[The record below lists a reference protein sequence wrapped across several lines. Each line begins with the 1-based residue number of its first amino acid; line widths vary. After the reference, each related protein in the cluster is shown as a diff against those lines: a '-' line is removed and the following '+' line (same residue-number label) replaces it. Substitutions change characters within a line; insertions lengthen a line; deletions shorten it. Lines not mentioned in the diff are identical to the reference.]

1 MYKVASI
8 NRSAFKI
15 LTRPV
20 GYNLRMYS
28 KTFSEGVRP
37 LGIPT
42 NNNSSSDN
50 TTQNNKGTTTS
61 IEDAGAVGE
70 SNAAKDETK
79 SQIHNETAISLDEKA
94 EIKPNT
100 TGDNANIEE
109 HDEGEDAY
117 LTTIFEKM
125 EPYMDTY
132 DVYRQLK
139 TSGFTESQAEEI
151 INLLIVQLN
160 SKLLKLPS
168 KYSEVY
174 ELENEK
180 YLYESAQQ
188 ELRVDV
194 TRNREKNINECISL
208 INDLERDFNNIQ
220 DELNNDLLQLKNN
233 NQVTIN
239 DEKQENTLMSKKLF
253 LKIQESNHKITTELI
268 GNMRSEIESLRW
280 HMSRW
285 GIMSILVAIFS
296 ASTTFYIFK
305 KRTMDNG
312 SHPGQFVPLVVYE
325 PSEFDEDDYHTDLD
339 ESVIN

>member
-1 MYKVASI
+1 MYKIVSI
-8 NRSAFKI
+8 NRPALRI
-15 LTRPV
+15 LSGLARSNV
-20 GYNLRMYS
+20 RMYS
-28 KTFSEGVRP
+28 KSPLEGIRS
-37 LGIPT
+37 LETPT
-42 NNNSSSDN
+42 NSIKNIGIG
-50 TTQNNKGTTTS
+50 TLKNKGTKATGT
-61 IEDAGAVGE
+61 EDM
-70 SNAAKDETK
+70 TPT
-79 SQIHNETAISLDEKA
+79 NEDS
-94 EIKPNT
+94 NT
-100 TGDNANIEE
+100 TKRKIQEQIENIETTGPLAE
-109 HDEGEDAY
+109 AVATPTESDRTTEDLESDEDAY

-132 DVYRQLK
+132 DVYKQLK
-139 TSGFTESQAEEI
+139 MSGFTGPQAEEI
-151 INLLIVQLN
+151 ISLLIVQLN
-160 SKLLKLPS
+160 TKLLKLPS
-168 KYSEVY
+168 KYSQLY
-174 ELENEK
+174 ELENER

-253 LKIQESNHKITTELI
+253 LKIQETNHKITTELI
-268 GNMRSEIESLRW
+268 GSMRSEIESLRW
-280 HMSRW
+280 HLSRW
-285 GIMSILVAIFS
+285 GIISILVAIFS
-296 ASTTFYIFK
+296 VSTSFYVYK
-305 KRTMDNG
+305 KRALENP